1 MRAGTEKFSEAVAAY
16 REALKELTRQRAPL
30 QWAATQMNLGKAL
43 GMLGE
48 REGGTQ
54 KLSEAVGAF
63 REALK
68 EFTHERAPRDNEA
81 ATYDL
86 NVALYLLQERE
97 RK

>member
-1 MRAGTEKFSEAVAAY
+1 MF
-16 REALKELTRQRAPL
+16 
-30 QWAATQMNLGKAL
+30 
-43 GMLGE
+43 GE

-54 KLSEAVGAF
+54 KLSEAVDAF

-81 ATYDL
+81 ATTDL
-86 NVALYLLQERE
+86 NLALHFLQERE

>member
-1 MRAGTEKFSEAVAAY
+1 
-16 REALKELTRQRAPL
+16 
-30 QWAATQMNLGKAL
+30 MNLGKAL

-48 REGGTQ
+48 REGGTE
-54 KLSEAVGAF
+54 KFSEAVGAF

-81 ATYDL
+81 ATHDL